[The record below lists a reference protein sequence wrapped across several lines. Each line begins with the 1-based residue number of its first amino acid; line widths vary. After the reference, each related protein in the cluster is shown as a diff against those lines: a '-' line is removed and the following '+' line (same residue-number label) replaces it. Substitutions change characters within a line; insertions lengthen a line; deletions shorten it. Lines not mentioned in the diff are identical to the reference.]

1 MQGHNHLIFSVEV
14 QHDYNLLLYLT
25 SKHVFLVLGGWG
37 NCPVDPT
44 LVAGLP
50 HLKPYFPNMLK
61 RRNFTNLFINELL
74 F

>member
-14 QHDYNLLLYLT
+14 QNDYNLLLYLT
-25 SKHVFLVLGGWG
+25 TKHVFLVLGGWG

-50 HLKPYFPNMLK
+50 PSQTLFPQYAKKKKFHQSLY
-61 RRNFTNLFINELL
+61 
-74 F
+74 